1 MKALGRC
8 WAQSSRAEAWG
19 WGPSYISKAKSQ
31 TRPPWGQPAWAG
43 PLRGLP
49 PCSQLGPHK

>member
-1 MKALGRC
+1 MKALSRC
-8 WAQSSRAEAWG
+8 WAQSPRAEAWG

-49 PCSQLGPHK
+49 PCSQLSPPK